1 MYVRQPDNQR
11 RQVKIPENY
20 SGHAFR
26 EPSLYSDMPPP
37 TRLDVPLAER
47 RENDRR
53 ADERLG
59 NEQFTSHAYGR
70 EPAPQ
75 QAVEKT
81 VSEGTGE
88 FTEKLEAEELS
99 ADSDNEA
106 RQEARPSSLLSSLLP
121 SSILGG
127 SNFPFGH
134 GIGSEEI
141 LILAIMLLVYL
152 SGEDKGKTDTE
163 FLLMLGLLL
172 FAG

>member
-26 EPSLYSDMPPP
+26 EPSPYSDMPPP

-47 RENDRR
+47 REERR
-53 ADERLG
+53 LSTEPPPER
-59 NEQFTSHAYGR
+59 EIIPP
-70 EPAPQ
+70 PA
-75 QAVEKT
+75 
-81 VSEGTGE
+81 
-88 FTEKLEAEELS
+88 AEESTSDGKGDAPDNSFAESLS
-99 ADSDNEA
+99 AGVDSKSS
-106 RQEARPSSLLSSLLP
+106 QESRPASLLSSLLP
-121 SSILGG
+121 PSILAG
-127 SNFPFGH
+127 NRFPFGH

-152 SGEDKGKTDTE
+152 SGEDKGKTDTD